1 MTPGHVESEA
11 ACAMCAL
18 TLAAPVRGTE
28 MGVAAAGAGG
38 CLCAQTRVDNAATND
53 PSSPWVCVSS
63 FFFGS
68 IRSIGNVDV
77 LLYCRRSL
85 VAHAQ

>member
-1 MTPGHVESEA
+1 
-11 ACAMCAL
+11 MCD
-18 TLAAPVRGTE
+18 VRSDTRCPSSRDGD
-28 MGVAAAGAGG
+28 GGAAAGAGG

>member
-28 MGVAAAGAGG
+28 MGVQ
-38 CLCAQTRVDNAATND
+38 LQAQVG
-53 PSSPWVCVSS
+53 VCVPRHELITQPRTTPHHPGFVFQVS
-63 FFFGS
+63 FLDLSG
-68 IRSIGNVDV
+68 
-77 LLYCRRSL
+77 
-85 VAHAQ
+85 A